1 MVHVITYAEACGNL
15 LGVGR
20 RYSPHIETFDTKTN
34 SKIRPRN
41 LVIVHVK
48 MRTSA
53 FEATMYVRHT
63 YINVVRDALD
73 EPT

>member
-1 MVHVITYAEACGNL
+1 MQIITYAEACGDF

-20 RYSPHIETFDTKTN
+20 RYSPHIETFDAKTN

-53 FEATMYVRHT
+53 FEATMYVRDT
-63 YINVVRDALD
+63 YVNVVRDALD